1 MGQDASWRDREGI
14 PEGAA
19 PLRASLADPRKW
31 LEDQCRLA
39 QMPNFMEATLA
50 SLRAN
55 IGVAGQRDVLVDQLP
70 RLRMPT
76 LIVWG
81 VEDRVF
87 PYWQEKL
94 QEKGSPMTTV
104 HLKPV
109 EEQVVALMGAS
120 SGIGRETALR
130 FAERGAKVVVSARGE
145 EGLDSLAEEI
155 RRGNGEAT
163 PVVAD
168 TSEYEQVKAVA
179 DRAVEEYGR
188 LDCWVHLAA
197 VGLFATFE
205 QTTPEEFERVIDVNL
220 MGQVYGA
227 MAALPHLKREG
238 RGALIHISSVEA
250 KRSFPFHS
258 AYGASKHGIDG
269 FLEALRVELKR
280 EGWPISVTQVM
291 PGTINTPFF
300 DKGRTKLGV
309 KPVGVPPIY
318 EPQTVAN
325 VILYAAEHPTRDLVC
340 GGAAQALIL
349 NQRLSPRMLD
359 AILAT
364 RTGFSPQKTKE
375 PRSEED
381 PDNLYGPIQGHD
393 TAKNGFRA
401 FSRSLYNWLQMHPT
415 LRRGAAAG
423 TALGLLV
430 ALRRSS

>member
-1 MGQDASWRDREGI
+1 M
-14 PEGAA
+14 
-19 PLRASLADPRKW
+19 
-31 LEDQCRLA
+31 
-39 QMPNFMEATLA
+39 
-50 SLRAN
+50 
-55 IGVAGQRDVLVDQLP
+55 QLK
-70 RLRMPT
+70 R
-76 LIVWG
+76 
-81 VEDRVF
+81 
-87 PYWQEKL
+87 
-94 QEKGSPMTTV
+94 
-104 HLKPV
+104 V

-130 FAERGAKVVVSARGE
+130 FAERGARVVVSARNE
-145 EGLDSLAEEI
+145 EGLNSLVEEI
-155 RRGNGEAT
+155 RGRGGEAT
-163 PVVAD
+163 AVAAEVAD
-168 TSEYEQVKAVA
+168 FEQVKVVA
-179 DRAVEEYGR
+179 DRAVEGYGT
-188 LDCWVHLAA
+188 LDTWVHLAA
-197 VGLFATFE
+197 VGLFSTFE

-238 RGALIHISSVEA
+238 QGALIHISSVEA

-269 FLEALRVELKR
+269 FLEALRVELKH

-309 KPVGVPPIY
+309 KPVGIPPIY
-318 EPQTVAN
+318 EPETVAN
-325 VILYAAEHPTRDLVC
+325 IILYAAENPARDLVS

-349 NQRLSPRMLD
+349 NQRLSPRVLD

-364 RTGFSPQKTKE
+364 RAGFSPQMTEE

-381 PDNLYGPIQGHD
+381 PDNLYAPIHGHD

-401 FSRSLYNWLQMHPT
+401 LSRSLYNWLQMHPT

-423 TALGLLV
+423 TALVLLN
-430 ALRRSS
+430 ALRRKS